1 MRSKSTEGLG
11 AGSRSWGGEVVR
23 QKKSWGP
30 SLEIVLASA
39 SMSRSRV
46 AAAGT
51 VAEAVIGPRGVGKTR
66 ALQG

>member
-46 AAAGT
+46 PAAGT
-51 VAEAVIGPRGVGKTR
+51 VAEAPIGPRGVGKTR